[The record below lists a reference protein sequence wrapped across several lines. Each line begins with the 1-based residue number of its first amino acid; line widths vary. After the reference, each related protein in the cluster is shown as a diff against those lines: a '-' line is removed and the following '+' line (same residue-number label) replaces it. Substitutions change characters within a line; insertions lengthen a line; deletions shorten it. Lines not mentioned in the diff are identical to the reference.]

1 MSKPVVAVAA
11 LLLVAAFAL
20 PTESLTRALVGPGIP
35 LGRLA
40 TGVLILKGALA
51 LLALVLV
58 LASRWAPRGEPS
70 APLVESGLRP
80 AARLDAGAIWAL
92 VGVALLGFS
101 LRWNALGVGLSFDE
115 IDTLVNYARRPLHE
129 VIALFDSQN
138 QHLAYSVFARL
149 SFIAFGESA
158 VALRLPAALLGV
170 GSLVAVYG
178 FARRVTDRRESIF
191 ATLLLTVAYHHIW
204 FSQNARGYTGL
215 LLFTLLGSSQFLRM
229 LGETRPSGLRAP
241 LWYGLWMALAT
252 LTHATAV
259 LIVTAHALVW
269 LGLLWFRRGQAL
281 GANRWQPA
289 LGGLFAA
296 SFSLVGYALVLPQF
310 VDTLLAPTLP
320 GVQSVWKSPWWLVS
334 ETFQGVARGVPGGAF
349 TLVLAL
355 GVFALGVRSYARQSP
370 AVLAVF
376 FTPALVTLAALL
388 ATKHNLWP
396 RMFFFGAGFYVLVAL
411 RGIVEWTRIFS
422 FGQLPGLLDRL
433 TMAALSLACLANAAS
448 LPLAWRPKQNFEG
461 PRAFLAETR
470 RPGDA
475 VVTVGM
481 TALPYAAYFTE
492 PWQSVDTP
500 DAARPDSQ
508 RSLDA
513 LLAIEAAHPRTWIVF
528 TTPPQLLARQ
538 PLIWQRI
545 EKEYI
550 AQRET
555 FWGTLGGGEV
565 VVVRRDRPESGVDS
579 R

>member
-1 MSKPVVAVAA
+1 
-11 LLLVAAFAL
+11 
-20 PTESLTRALVGPGIP
+20 
-35 LGRLA
+35 
-40 TGVLILKGALA
+40 
-51 LLALVLV
+51 
-58 LASRWAPRGEPS
+58 
-70 APLVESGLRP
+70 
-80 AARLDAGAIWAL
+80 
-92 VGVALLGFS
+92 
-101 LRWNALGVGLSFDE
+101 
-115 IDTLVNYARRPLHE
+115 
-129 VIALFDSQN
+129 
-138 QHLAYSVFARL
+138 
-149 SFIAFGESA
+149 
-158 VALRLPAALLGV
+158 
-170 GSLVAVYG
+170 
-178 FARRVTDRRESIF
+178 
-191 ATLLLTVAYHHIW
+191 
-204 FSQNARGYTGL
+204 
-215 LLFTLLGSSQFLRM
+215 LLGSSQFLRM
-229 LGETRPSGLRAP
+229 LGETRPEGLRAP

-259 LIVTAHALVW
+259 LIVGAHALVW
-269 LGLLWFRRGQAL
+269 LGLLWARRGQAL

-296 SFSLVGYALVLPQF
+296 SFSLVGHALVLPQF

-334 ETFQGVARGVPGGAF
+334 ETFQGVARGVPGGAL
-349 TLVLAL
+349 TLSLAL
-355 GVFALGVRSYARQSP
+355 AVFALGVRSYARQSM
-370 AVLAVF
+370 AVVAVF
-376 FTPALVTLAALL
+376 FAPAVVMLVALL

-422 FGQLPGLLDRL
+422 FGQLPGLLNRL
-433 TMAALSLACLANAAS
+433 TLAALSLACLVNAAS
-448 LPLAWRPKQNFEG
+448 MPMAWLPKQNFEG
-461 PRAFLAETR
+461 PREFLAQAL

-481 TALPYAAYFTE
+481 TTLPYAAYFTE
-492 PWQSVDTP
+492 PWPSVDIP

-538 PLIWQRI
+538 PLVWQRI
-545 EKEYI
+545 ESEYT

-565 VVVRRDRPESGVDS
+565 VVARRDRPEAGVNS